1 MVHPFSNYSSYSNS
15 KESKYIEHITEYIQV
30 HMDMYTS
37 IESTAHTDDDGQTK
51 HALTLTIHTSVL

>member
-37 IESTAHTDDDGQTK
+37 IESTAHTDDDG
-51 HALTLTIHTSVL
+51 